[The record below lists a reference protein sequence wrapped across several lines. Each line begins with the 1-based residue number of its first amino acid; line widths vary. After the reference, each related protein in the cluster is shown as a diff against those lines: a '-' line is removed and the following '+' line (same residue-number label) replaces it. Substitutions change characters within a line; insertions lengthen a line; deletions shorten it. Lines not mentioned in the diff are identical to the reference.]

1 MDIER
6 IKENYHNAVDKV
18 EQEIKQVLGQ
28 FGADGID
35 LPTHDVDEWYS
46 VVEELEPN
54 IFVKVKKVRVIDDEL
69 QIMVEGEKEWSEILH
84 ITDWLYFLDEV
95 MTAIYGE

>member
-18 EQEIKQVLGQ
+18 EQEIKEVLEQ

-54 IFVKVKKVRVIDDEL
+54 HFVKVKKVRVVDDEL

-95 MTAIYGE
+95 MTAIYGA